1 MPINGLWRIEGA
13 KFSPLDIGD
22 ADAHGLLERSQT
34 SRVLGFTTLD
44 HAQAFS
50 KNLAG
55 ILVTAGCHEL
65 LDERR
70 LVIG

>member
-1 MPINGLWRIEGA
+1 MSFNRFRRIEGA
-13 KFSPLDIGD
+13 KSPPLDIRD
-22 ADAHGLLERSQT
+22 TNIHGVLESRQT
-34 SRVLGFTTLD
+34 SRLLGLTTLN
-44 HAQAFS
+44 HAQTFS